1 MRSAD
6 ALFRALVFGLL
17 SSCGG
22 IDDPSLQ
29 PVFDAQSIESAPDMP
44 PSAAND
50 YRNLY
55 FGDLHI
61 HTSLSTDAFV
71 MGVRSLPDDA
81 YRFAKG
87 HTAAHAVGYPIR
99 LSRPLDFAAV
109 TDHAEYLGQAK
120 AVNLDVPLTRRSLR
134 DLLLEGSKWE
144 ITRAWFETIS
154 RMQDHGFSVGSPEA
168 ATNQQAWREIVRS
181 AQSHNQPGVF
191 TAFIGYEWSAH
202 VDDVSVHI
210 HRNVIYRNG
219 DISAKPFSALDGDKP
234 EDLWNFL
241 DGESRH
247 GRIAMAIPHNPNVSL
262 GNMYKTVDSNGEP
275 FTDAYAEQRNRFEP
289 VHEILQVKG
298 ASEVHPMLSADD
310 EFADF
315 SIAAI
320 SPLTADATEAQI
332 AGSYS
337 RYALLTGIELAE
349 SRGFN
354 PFEFGVIGSS
364 DSHNAS
370 SPVEENSYHGKLPM
384 MDGSAGL
391 RTSQA
396 NLLPVGVNPA
406 NSWSSGGLAAVW
418 ARENTRESLFDAL
431 QRRETYGTSGP
442 RIKVRFFAVRESA
455 AVQLEDHDLVAKS
468 YSAGVPMGGRLEGQ
482 EVSPRFIVW
491 AERDPLGANLDRIQ
505 IIKGWIDDRGVG
517 QERTFDVAVSGS
529 RSIDAAGK
537 TTPVGS
543 NVDLVRASYKN
554 TIGAA
559 SLKVSWQDPSFRSD
573 ERAFYYV
580 RVLEI
585 PTPRWS
591 TYDAVKLGTEPLD
604 PAVIQERA
612 ITSAIWVK

>member
-29 PVFDAQSIESAPDMP
+29 PVFDAESIESAPDMP

-120 AVNLDVPLTRRSLR
+120 AVNLDVPLTRRFLR

-210 HRNVIYRNG
+210 HRNVI
-219 DISAKPFSALDGDKP
+219 F
-234 EDLWNFL
+234 
-241 DGESRH
+241 
-247 GRIAMAIPHNPNVSL
+247 VC
-262 GNMYKTVDSNGEP
+262 
-275 FTDAYAEQRNRFEP
+275 
-289 VHEILQVKG
+289 
-298 ASEVHPMLSADD
+298 
-310 EFADF
+310 
-315 SIAAI
+315 
-320 SPLTADATEAQI
+320 
-332 AGSYS
+332 
-337 RYALLTGIELAE
+337 
-349 SRGFN
+349 
-354 PFEFGVIGSS
+354 
-364 DSHNAS
+364 
-370 SPVEENSYHGKLPM
+370 
-384 MDGSAGL
+384 
-391 RTSQA
+391 SQ
-396 NLLPVGVNPA
+396 
-406 NSWSSGGLAAVW
+406 S
-418 ARENTRESLFDAL
+418 
-431 QRRETYGTSGP
+431 Q
-442 RIKVRFFAVRESA
+442 
-455 AVQLEDHDLVAKS
+455 
-468 YSAGVPMGGRLEGQ
+468 
-482 EVSPRFIVW
+482 
-491 AERDPLGANLDRIQ
+491 
-505 IIKGWIDDRGVG
+505 
-517 QERTFDVAVSGS
+517 
-529 RSIDAAGK
+529 
-537 TTPVGS
+537 
-543 NVDLVRASYKN
+543 
-554 TIGAA
+554 
-559 SLKVSWQDPSFRSD
+559 QD
-573 ERAFYYV
+573 
-580 RVLEI
+580 
-585 PTPRWS
+585 
-591 TYDAVKLGTEPLD
+591 
-604 PAVIQERA
+604 
-612 ITSAIWVK
+612 